1 MAKVKYIIL
10 IPLTYNDGT
19 QVPKAVLDDIEADL
33 FALASGYTI
42 AGTVK
47 GAYRM
52 QDGSKQVDDSVQMWV
67 VVDEQDGDAL
77 RALVAQIGTKLGQE
91 SMYLERMTS
100 SVEFI
105 PPTLLGDTE
114 P

>member
-19 QVPKAVLDDIEADL
+19 QVPKPVLDDIEADL
-33 FALASGYTI
+33 FAFASGYTI

-47 GAYRM
+47 GAYRI
-52 QDGSKQVDDSVQMWV
+52 QDGSKQVDDSVQVWV

-77 RALVAQIGTKLGQE
+77 RELVARIGTMLGQE